1 MSTMAPMR
9 FNAEQCAQLKFPV
22 GCPVWYN
29 CFPRKDEV
37 AIEEALASTSSFFL
51 KRGVIKGALLRG
63 GKLFYEVTYVDKS
76 SIIITEEVEDG
87 ELGFGATCPVTILP
101 NNVDADADPLEGEI
115 VLFTPSTND
124 PNTFVYTA
132 MIFLD
137 GASTFRYEG
146 GIEEKRVVYRKGKG
160 KVDKSKSIVDNSSS
174 AAFGAK
180 NDNADATSS
189 QQKPSK
195 ITKIS
200 MMASAHEGSGSYGDE
215 AGEVIE
221 EMPMEAASSSARNH
235 FVPSSITCNAGVN
248 APGGTNVSLSATDSF
263 DSTNTNSNA
272 SADDSLS
279 LSRKK
284 KPRYLSE
291 YEIGTPRKAHA
302 NRIDIAVPL
311 WLQKDL
317 QSQRDLFFHLIGANG
332 CNMKR
337 IEYNSRCKVLVK
349 VTLGE
354 KVISSVPMTIHVEA
368 KNAPTALGD
377 LTIARQM
384 IQSLLLQFV
393 GNDGSR
399 GRLLYEVAQSCWGD
413 HRPSLSTS
421 NAVKDINPF
430 YSPQDHGKE
439 FFMSVVELPYK
450 VTKAGKSV
458 HAAYLLSRE
467 TLHSIQASGAYIRV
481 VATEFKIPTKL
492 CEPYVLVCGK
502 SYESVDR
509 AVDIVKFAIRS
520 H

>member
-1 MSTMAPMR
+1 MASMR

-29 CFPRKDEV
+29 LGDVGVK
-37 AIEEALASTSSFFL
+37 EASASTSSFFL

-63 GKLFYEVTYVDKS
+63 GKLFYEVTHVEES
-76 SIIITEEVEDG
+76 SGIITEEVEDG

-101 NNVDADADPLEGEI
+101 QNVDADADPLEGEI

-146 GIEEKRVVYRKGKG
+146 GIDEKRVVYRKGKG
-160 KVDKSKSIVDNSSS
+160 KVDKSIVDKSSS

-189 QQKPSK
+189 QQNSK
-195 ITKIS
+195 
-200 MMASAHEGSGSYGDE
+200 
-215 AGEVIE
+215 GEVSE
-221 EMPMEAASSSARNH
+221 EMPMEAASASA
-235 FVPSSITCNAGVN
+235 FVPSSITCNAGAN
-248 APGGTNVSLSATDSF
+248 APGGGGTNVSLSATDSF

-291 YEIGTPRKAHA
+291 YEIGTSRNAHA
-302 NRIDIAVPL
+302 NRMEIAVPL

-317 QSQRDLFFHLIGANG
+317 QSQRDLFFHLIGTNG
-332 CNMKR
+332 CNTKR
-337 IEYNSRCKVLVK
+337 IEYNSRCRVYIKVI
-349 VTLGE
+349 LGE

-368 KNAPTALGD
+368 MNPPTALGD
-377 LTIARQM
+377 LTVARQL

-393 GNDGSR
+393 GNDGCR
-399 GRLLYEVAQSCWGD
+399 GRLLYDVAQSCWGV
-413 HRPSLSTS
+413 HRPSQSTS

-430 YSPQDHGKE
+430 YPTQDRGSGKE
-439 FFMSVVELPYK
+439 YFMSVVELPYK
-450 VTKAGKSV
+450 VTKEGKSV

-467 TLHSIQASGAYIRV
+467 TLQKIQAAGAYIRV
-481 VATEFKIPTKL
+481 VATEFQIPTSL
-492 CEPYVLVCGK
+492 CEPYVLACGK
-502 SYESVDR
+502 TYEGVDR
-509 AVDIVKFAIRS
+509 AVDIVKDAIRS

>member
-1 MSTMAPMR
+1 MSTMAMR

-29 CFPRKDEV
+29 CLPRKDDV
-37 AIEEALASTSSFFL
+37 AIEEASASTSSFFL

-63 GKLFYEVTYVDKS
+63 GKLIYEVTHVDKS
-76 SIIITEEVEDG
+76 SSVITEEVEDG
-87 ELGFGATCPVTILP
+87 DLGFGATCPVTILP

-180 NDNADATSS
+180 NDNADAMSS
-189 QQKPSK
+189 PQNSSK
-195 ITKIS
+195 TTNKS
-200 MMASAHEGSGSYGDE
+200 MMASAHKGGSKYVDE
-215 AGEVIE
+215 EGEVIE
-221 EMPMEAASSSARNH
+221 EMPMEA
-235 FVPSSITCNAGVN
+235 FVPSSITCNAVAN

-291 YEIGTPRKAHA
+291 YDIGTSRKAHA
-302 NRIDIAVPL
+302 NRMEIAVPL

-332 CNMKR
+332 CNTKH
-337 IEYNSRCKVLVK
+337 IEYNSRCRVYIKVI
-349 VTLGE
+349 LGE

-368 KNAPTALGD
+368 MNTPTALGD
-377 LTIARQM
+377 LTVARQM

-393 GNDGSR
+393 GNDGCR
-399 GRLLYEVAQSCWGD
+399 GRLLYDVASSCCGE
-413 HRPSLSTS
+413 HRPSQSTS

-430 YSPQDHGKE
+430 YPLQDRGSGKE

-450 VTKAGKSV
+450 VTKEGKSV

-467 TLHSIQASGAYIRV
+467 TLQKVQAAGAYIRV
-481 VATEFKIPTKL
+481 VATEFQIPTSL

-502 SYESVDR
+502 SYEGADR
-509 AVDIVKFAIRS
+509 AVDIVKGAIRRYES
-520 H
+520 V